1 MVDDDED
8 TRELLREVLS
18 EEGYRVNTSG
28 SGEEAME
35 VGKRESFDVI
45 ISDMRLGSNLNGLD
59 VLRAYKA
66 YSRSRRSSSSPRS
79 APWKPRLKP

>member
-1 MVDDDED
+1 MTMETENTAHILVVDDDED

-28 SGEEAME
+28 SAEEAME
-35 VGKRESFDVI
+35 IGQRELFEVI
-45 ISDMRLGSNLNGLD
+45 ISDMRLGTKLNGLD

-66 YSRSRRSSSSPRS
+66 VQPDS
-79 APWKPRLKP
+79 